1 MTLLSRL
8 IRLPLRL
15 VPPEREV
22 PILSGEL
29 RGWRWITGAATHGCW
44 LGTYERE
51 AQRVFRDT
59 VREGD
64 VVLDVGANAGFFT
77 LLAAKRVGPR
87 GMVYAFEP
95 LPRNLEYLRRHVAA
109 NGLAN
114 VQVLPLAL
122 SSRAG
127 VARFGTAASPA
138 MGRLSEDGEVEVRTE
153 ALDDL
158 VASGRVAPPQFIKM
172 DVEGA
177 EYEVLTGAAS
187 VMQRE
192 RPVLLLSTHG
202 WREHE
207 RCCTLLRDWGY
218 TLTLIRDGARDG
230 QYTLLATVI

>member
-1 MTLLSRL
+1 MRLLSRL
-8 IRLPLRL
+8 IRLPLEL
-15 VPPEREV
+15 VPREREV
-22 PILSGEL
+22 PILSGQL

-51 AQRVFRDT
+51 AQRVFRDQ
-59 VREGD
+59 VYEGN

-77 LLAAKRVGPR
+77 LLAAKRAGSR
-87 GMVYAFEP
+87 GAVYAFEP
-95 LPRNLEYLRRHVAA
+95 LQRNLDYLRLHVAA

-114 VQVLPLAL
+114 VQVLPIALA
-122 SSRAG
+122 SRAG
-127 VARFGTAASPA
+127 VARFAGAASPA
-138 MGRLSEDGEVEVRTE
+138 MGRLSEEGDVEVRTE

-158 VASGRVAPPQFIKM
+158 VASGRVAAPDFIKM

-177 EYEVLTGAAS
+177 EYDVLTGAAT

-207 RCCTLLRDWGY
+207 RCCALLREWDY
-218 TLTLIRDGARDG
+218 ALTIIRDGSVDG
-230 QYTLLATVI
+230 QYTLLAR